1 MPNVRGMEFPY
12 TPAGIEDAASV
23 QRGSDMSAV
32 KEFESLGR
40 PTGPAYDPRM
50 TGATG
55 QMLSTEGVQD
65 RLSQLLEAREMI
77 DQEIASII
85 GVPPGTENLD
95 MLPPPP
101 MDPMAQMPPG
111 AMGAPNGMP
120 GGPPMQGGPPVGP
133 RMPPMGPQGLLG
145 M

>member
-12 TPAGIEDAASV
+12 TPAGVEDAASA
-23 QRGSDMSAV
+23 QRGSDMNAAQ
-32 KEFESLGR
+32 ELEGLGR
-40 PTGPAYDPRM
+40 PTGPPM
-50 TGATG
+50 GGPQMGG
-55 QMLSTEGVQD
+55 QQD

-111 AMGAPNGMP
+111 AMMGP
-120 GGPPMQGGPPVGP
+120 GGPPMQGGPPMGQP
-133 RMPPMGPQGLLG
+133 MPPMGPQGLLG